1 MYGPKLARLKCILN
15 YCAFTISFSLG
26 LEIAM
31 SVIILQHLQGL
42 KKKCELCTCDIEYKS
57 YPYMVVINLY

>member
-31 SVIILQHLQGL
+31 SVIMLQQLQGL
-42 KKKCELCTCDIEYKS
+42 RKTELCTCDIEYKS